1 MGGPRN
7 YYTKQSKSEKDKYH
21 TMSLICEILKII
33 QKDTWTLIFM
43 AALFTIAKTWKQ
55 PKCPSTDEW
64 IKKTWYN
71 IHRSIIQ

>member
-33 QKDTWTLIFM
+33 QMSIF
-43 AALFTIAKTWKQ
+43 TKQ
-55 PKCPSTDEW
+55 
-64 IKKTWYN
+64 IYR
-71 IHRSIIQ
+71 HRKQTYGCQRGNGAGGIN